1 MIFAESVLYTAGF
14 RENLHNSPAVCT
26 ELSSRTFFGNTVDNH
41 RW

>member
-1 MIFAESVLYTAGF
+1 MVFAESDQHAEGF
-14 RENLHNSPAVCT
+14 RENSHNSPAVCS

>member
-1 MIFAESVLYTAGF
+1 MVFVEFFQYTGGF
-14 RENLHNSPAVCT
+14 RENSHNPPAVCT